1 MRNGLVGQAG
11 HLDTGQFITESRA
24 ASIHC
29 KVYILIRWTIYSKA
43 RQYTLD
49 SGTTGDIFSSQ
60 QISGPQS
67 AHTILHCHGWQYILM
82 DSPGNFKTL
91 TSG

>member
-1 MRNGLVGQAG
+1 MRNELVGQAR

-24 ASIHC
+24 PSIHC
-29 KVYILIRWTIYSKA
+29 IYLYAGQCISKA

-49 SGTTGDIFSSQ
+49 SCTTDDIFSSQ
-60 QISGPQS
+60 QIVGPQS
-67 AHTILHCHGWQYILM
+67 AHTILHCQGWQYILM